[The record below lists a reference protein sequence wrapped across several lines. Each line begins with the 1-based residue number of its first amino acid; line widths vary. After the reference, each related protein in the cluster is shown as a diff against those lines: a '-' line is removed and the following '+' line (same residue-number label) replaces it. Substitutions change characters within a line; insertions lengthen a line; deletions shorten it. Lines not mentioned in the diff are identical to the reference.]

1 VGKGAGERCMN
12 RGGRVRSA
20 GKSQGQISRTWDAL
34 VPHRCCSRAVRGAHR
49 MARVRAISLGCGR
62 GGFHVG
68 VGPLHSSLG
77 LPCCGCAGQTAAV
90 DSRPPGRQEWP
101 PGGGVGTHR
110 DGDITIHLQSSR
122 RRRRTSHAVDGRRGD
137 REGGSPVT
145 RQIGPHCGPIAEGRD
160 EGGDEGGP
168 RGIENWCGEG
178 GIAQELE

>member
-1 VGKGAGERCMN
+1 MVRAGGHVGKGAGERCMN

-20 GKSQGQISRTWDAL
+20 GKSQGQISRRTWDAL

-122 RRRRTSHAVDGRRGD
+122 RRRRTSHAVDGIAMGTSRSTSNLHD
-137 REGGSPVT
+137 AEGGRVT
-145 RQIGPHCGPIAEGRD
+145 P
-160 EGGDEGGP
+160 
-168 RGIENWCGEG
+168 
-178 GIAQELE
+178 